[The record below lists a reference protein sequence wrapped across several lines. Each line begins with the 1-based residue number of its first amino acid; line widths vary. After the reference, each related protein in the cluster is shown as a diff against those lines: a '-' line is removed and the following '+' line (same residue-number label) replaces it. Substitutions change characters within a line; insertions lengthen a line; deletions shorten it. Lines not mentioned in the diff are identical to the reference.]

1 MEKDLEQLRGQ
12 EDGDLA
18 EFTNRI
24 LSNYNVAVRSNSND
38 QELLFQS
45 CMTNFITGNLTGKR
59 NTPQALN
66 KQQEQ
71 LIITAKL
78 CITKK

>member
-12 EDGDLA
+12 EDGDSA

-24 LSNYNVAVRSNSND
+24 LSNYNVVRSNSND
-38 QELLFQS
+38 QELLFSELYDQFY
-45 CMTNFITGNLTGKR
+45 NWKFNWER
-59 NTPQALN
+59 NNSQALN

-71 LIITAKL
+71 LIIIKSL
-78 CITKK
+78 YNKK